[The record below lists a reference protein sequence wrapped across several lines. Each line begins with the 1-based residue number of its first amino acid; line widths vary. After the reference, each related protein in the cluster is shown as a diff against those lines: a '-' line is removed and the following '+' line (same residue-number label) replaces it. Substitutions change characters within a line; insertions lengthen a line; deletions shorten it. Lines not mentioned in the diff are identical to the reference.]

1 MNPFG
6 NIRFLNCCCFMF
18 CRESILTNTLTPLLK
33 STALFQQFLNAPFDE
48 LKFEKGVGEN
58 GAVLL
63 KLIPH
68 IYTVYASQMNSAQP
82 MNTARIVCKYFSTS
96 FLGEKDEIIKVCCL
110 DDNLN
115 IISCQTVLK
124 GNSSSI
130 VVNARRIVEFV
141 LKSNSSLII
150 IAHNH
155 PNGSEL
161 PSDADISATRQLFR
175 ILEPLDITLLDHIV
189 VGKNGAVSMKDNG
202 YFDLLDW
209 NCLFCCFFATYCHIF
224 ILYLLRFIFSLFIA
238 KLLFIRYNVLI

>member
-1 MNPFG
+1 MENLHAG
-6 NIRFLNCCCFMF
+6 HRQRLKKQFMEHGIESL
-18 CRESILTNTLTPLLK
+18 REHQILELLLFYVLPRVDTNEYAHSLIK
-33 STALFQQFLNAPFDE
+33 KYGSVSAVLNAPFDE

-189 VGKNGAVSMKDNG
+189 VGKNGAVSMKDNS
-202 YFDLLDW
+202 YFDLLD
-209 NCLFCCFFATYCHIF
+209 
-224 ILYLLRFIFSLFIA
+224 
-238 KLLFIRYNVLI
+238 